1 MSETLYVSM
10 EFDAKQ
16 MIRILGNDLYDSP
29 LAMLRE
35 NVQNAYDAILERKQ
49 VDSAFE
55 PVIKIDISDTQII
68 IEDNGIGMND
78 DILTNNYWKAGNS
91 GKNNAQALAAG
102 VVGHFGIGALANFGV
117 CTKLEIQTHRF
128 GENKSF
134 ESEALRDKL
143 NVKESIPIVTRNGN
157 NIPVGTR
164 VVATLECRGSINA
177 DSAINYLRQYIQ
189 YIEIPVYVNGMKF
202 PKKTTSFERKISG
215 LQITS
220 SAYSYKLDIGYG
232 NSFPLQVYIKAYD
245 INIYGTRLKGY
256 IFLNSSEKSLMGLR
270 NGFGLSN
277 INVLSAYDFGGVA
290 NLDCL
295 VPTAGRE
302 AVSRESTQLVYS
314 LLQSIE
320 KTGINLSL
328 WKNLSTQRTDTVG
341 STFFNLGIFSAMN
354 RLNGLGVN
362 VLGAVTGRDMN
373 GIQISGISNMVGG
386 SMRGVQVAGIT
397 NINGNNLSGL
407 SVSGLVGITGN
418 HARGMVFSGLANITG
433 DNSNGMIVGG
443 LLNITGEKTAGVQ
456 LSGLANI
463 SGGNFSGVTISGLLN
478 VVGDDMK
485 GLQISGLGNIT
496 GGTSAG
502 VQLSPLNVA
511 VRAKGL
517 QIGLVNYYK
526 EKLDGFQLGLVNA
539 NPDTKV
545 QMMFFGGNTTKLNL
559 AARFKNKLFY
569 TILGGGT
576 HFLDFSDKFSGALF
590 YRAGL
595 ELPVCKQLFIS
606 GDLGYQHVETFKN
619 KDYGF
624 PARLYSLQTRINL
637 EYRLTAKLGVFVTGG
652 YGWDRYYNRNANFD
666 KGAIVEGG
674 VVLFKY

>member
-1 MSETLYVSM
+1 M
-10 EFDAKQ
+10 K
-16 MIRILGNDLYDSP
+16 RI
-29 LAMLRE
+29 
-35 NVQNAYDAILERKQ
+35 
-49 VDSAFE
+49 
-55 PVIKIDISDTQII
+55 
-68 IEDNGIGMND
+68 
-78 DILTNNYWKAGNS
+78 
-91 GKNNAQALAAG
+91 
-102 VVGHFGIGALANFGV
+102 
-117 CTKLEIQTHRF
+117 
-128 GENKSF
+128 
-134 ESEALRDKL
+134 
-143 NVKESIPIVTRNGN
+143 
-157 NIPVGTR
+157 
-164 VVATLECRGSINA
+164 
-177 DSAINYLRQYIQ
+177 
-189 YIEIPVYVNGMKF
+189 
-202 PKKTTSFERKISG
+202 
-215 LQITS
+215 
-220 SAYSYKLDIGYG
+220 
-232 NSFPLQVYIKAYD
+232 FPLI
-245 INIYGTRLKGY
+245 
-256 IFLNSSEKSLMGLR
+256 
-270 NGFGLSN
+270 
-277 INVLSAYDFGGVA
+277 
-290 NLDCL
+290 CL
-295 VPTAGRE
+295 
-302 AVSRESTQLVYS
+302 S
-314 LLQSIE
+314 LLLAGTGHARTDRQQSAHKE

-397 NINGNNLSGL
+397 NSNGNNLSGL

-463 SGGNFSGVTISGLLN
+463 SGGNFSGITISGLLN

-545 QMMFFGGNTTKLNL
+545 QMMVYGGNVTPANIGV
-559 AARFKNKLFY
+559 RFKNQLFY
-569 TILGGGT
+569 TILGVGSMYQG
-576 HFLDFSDKFSGALF
+576 LNDKFSASAS

-595 ELPVCKQLFIS
+595 SFPIYKGLSIS
-606 GDLGYQHVETFKN
+606 GDLGYQHIETFDN
-619 KDYGF
+619 KDEVIPG
-624 PARLYSLQTRINL
+624 RLYALQARANL
-637 EYRLTAKLGVFVTGG
+637 EYQLTKKFGIFATGG
-652 YGWDRYYNRNANFD
+652 YGLTRFYNKSGNYD
-666 KGAIVEGG
+666 KGAIIEAGI
-674 VVLFKY
+674 VLF